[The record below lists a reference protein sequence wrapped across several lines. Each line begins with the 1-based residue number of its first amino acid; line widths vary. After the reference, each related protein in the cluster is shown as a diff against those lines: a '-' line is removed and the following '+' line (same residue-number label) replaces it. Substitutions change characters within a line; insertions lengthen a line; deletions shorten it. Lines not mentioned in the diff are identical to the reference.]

1 MNVKGTKRTF
11 EDNREVLYLDC
22 VFITWVYI
30 YLSTSKSYIQNGSIL
45 LDKNY
50 PSIELRIL
58 KCYFGGGDL

>member
-30 YLSTSKSYIQNGSIL
+30 SVNKQILYSKWFNFI
-45 LDKNY
+45 
-50 PSIELRIL
+50 R
-58 KCYFGGGDL
+58 